1 MKSYLG
7 PFDLLLWYT
16 VIILEFALF
25 GLLIRSR
32 SRYRAFTSYIAFCC
46 ARSAILFVVALTP
59 SEEAYFYIFWLG
71 SAVESVLVFLVAHEI
86 FERMFAPYATLPKNV
101 IPVFCTAVLVM
112 TTGAAVIA
120 TSARSLPD
128 MQGSHHLIYGLL
140 TTERVT
146 TVLLGSVFALIVIF
160 ATTFGLPWGSHAL
173 GISMGLGLSFVVQAT
188 VTALESSLPT
198 PAGEISRAA
207 RSLAFISAE
216 VLWIKHFLKP
226 EPAPIELTPEKLA
239 VFRKI
244 AYQFINKRRQ
254 F

>member
-7 PFDLLLWYT
+7 SFDLLLWYT
-16 VIILEFALF
+16 VIILEF
-25 GLLIRSR
+25 GLLGLLVRSR
-32 SRYRAFTSYIAFCC
+32 SRYRAFTSYVAFCC
-46 ARSAILFVVALTP
+46 ARSAVLFIVARTM

-71 SAVESVLVFLVAHEI
+71 SAIASVLVFLVAHEI
-86 FERMFAPYATLPKNV
+86 FERMFAPYGTLPKNV

-112 TTGAAVIA
+112 TTGVAVIA
-120 TSARSLPD
+120 TSAHTH
-128 MQGSHHLIYGLL
+128 GSHHLIYGLL

-146 TVLLGSVFALIVIF
+146 TVLLGGVFALIVIF
-160 ATTFGLPWGSHAL
+160 ASTFGLPWSNQAL

-188 VTALESSLPT
+188 VTTLESSLPT
-198 PAGEISRAA
+198 PAGEISRVA

-216 VLWIKHFLKP
+216 VVWIKHFLNP

-244 AYQFINKRRQ
+244 AYQFINKRRRW
-254 F
+254 